1 MVAFAKD
8 DTAATSSAPS
18 GSLGFALLFA
28 LWMLATSAIAAQA
41 IVQRPLR
48 LIVPFPP
55 GGGLDLTARLLSP
68 LLADTLAKPIVVDNR
83 GGGGGLIGLEI
94 ASRASAEGHVFVMCS
109 ASHVI
114 QAIAMKPAFDL
125 FRDLVPVSEVIASP
139 YALVVHNGF
148 PAKTVAELIEQA
160 KAKPGGIN
168 YASAGNASLQHV
180 ATEMFA
186 QAAGFKAL
194 HVPYKGV
201 GPVLPDLF
209 AGRIHFFMASL
220 SALSPHIRARAV
232 TALAVTSAQRSA
244 VLPHLPTLIEAG
256 VPGYVV
262 VQWQAVLAPAG
273 TTAAEVERFQQAIA
287 AALRSPEIVRS
298 ITADGSTIVGSTPSV
313 FRKALDAERIKWT
326 RVIEQAGLRGL

>member
-1 MVAFAKD
+1 MKQPVNRFR
-8 DTAATSSAPS
+8 
-18 GSLGFALLFA
+18 FA
-28 LWMLATSAIAAQA
+28 LWALLLMFAPSAMGAQS
-41 IVQRPLR
+41 ITQRPLR

-55 GGGLDLTARLLSP
+55 GGGLDLTARLLTPYLSE
-68 LLADTLAKPIVVDNR
+68 TLAKPIVVDNR

-94 ASRASAEGHVFVMCS
+94 ASRATADGHVFAMCS

-114 QAIAMKPAFDL
+114 QAIALRTSFDL
-125 FRDLVPVSEVIASP
+125 FRDLTPVTEIIASP
-139 YALVVHNGF
+139 YALVVTNSF
-148 PAKTVAELIEQA
+148 PAKSVGDLIQLA
-160 KAKPGGIN
+160 KAKPGAIN
-168 YASAGNASLQHV
+168 YASAGNATLQHV

-209 AGRIHFFMASL
+209 AGRIQFFMSSL

-232 TALAVTSAQRSA
+232 TALAVTSAERSP

-273 TTAAEVERFQQAIA
+273 TPAAAIERFQRATA
-287 AALRSPEIVRS
+287 AALRQPEIARALA
-298 ITADGSTIVGSTPSV
+298 ADGSIIVGSTV
-313 FRKALDAERIKWT
+313 AAFGAALNAERAKWT
-326 RVIEQAGLRGL
+326 RVIEQAGLRVD

>member
-1 MVAFAKD
+1 MTVRGCRSSCTARQFVA
-8 DTAATSSAPS
+8 SC
-18 GSLGFALLFA
+18 ALLIVA
-28 LWMLATSAIAAQA
+28 VGSVAAQSFH
-41 IVQRPLR
+41 QRPLR

-68 LLADTLAKPIVVDNR
+68 HLGDALAKPIVVDNR
-83 GGGGGLIGLEI
+83 GGAGGLIGLEI
-94 ASRASAEGHVFVMCS
+94 ASRASADGHVFVMCS

-125 FRDLVPVSEVIASP
+125 FRDLVPVAEIIASP

-148 PAKTVAELIEQA
+148 PAKSVAELIERA
-160 KAKPGGIN
+160 KAKAGAIN

-232 TALAVTSAQRSA
+232 TALAVTSAERSA
-244 VLPHLPTLIEAG
+244 VLPHLPTLMEAG

-273 TTAAEVERFQQAIA
+273 TPAADVERFQQAVA
-287 AALRSPEIVRS
+287 AALRQPEVSRS

-326 RVIEQAGLRGL
+326 RVIERAGLRGL

>member
-1 MVAFAKD
+1 MANRTK
-8 DTAATSSAPS
+8 AARNTVQLVLSIA
-18 GSLGFALLFA
+18 AC
-28 LWMLATSAIAAQA
+28 AIAGVSCAAQSPA
-41 IVQRPLR
+41 QRPLR

-68 LLADTLAKPIVVDNR
+68 HLTETLAKPIVVDNR

-94 ASRASAEGHVFVMCS
+94 ASRSSADGHVFVMCS

-114 QAIAMKPAFDL
+114 QTIALKPNFDL
-125 FRDLVPVSEVIASP
+125 FRDLTPVTEILASP
-139 YALVVHNGF
+139 YALVVNNNF
-148 PAKTVAELIEQA
+148 PAKSVAELIQQA
-160 KAKPGGIN
+160 KAKPGAIN

-209 AGRIHFFMASL
+209 AGRIHMFMASL

-232 TALAVTSAQRSA
+232 TALAVTSAERSR
-244 VLPHLPTLIEAG
+244 VLPELPTLIEAG

-262 VQWQAVLAPAG
+262 VQWQAVLAPSG
-273 TTAAEVERFQQAIA
+273 TPAAEVERFQRAVA
-287 AALRSPEIVRS
+287 GALRQPEIIRS
-298 ITADGSTIVGSTPSV
+298 ITADGSTIVGSASPV
-313 FRKALDAERIKWT
+313 FRKALDAERVKWT
-326 RVIEQAGLRGL
+326 RAIDQAGLRAF